1 MYYIQRY
8 SLIER
13 KEQRFL
19 RGVQGFSR
27 FMSCDYMGSAE
38 FEFGSVGRSWMD
50 IIDTLPDIKRIDL
63 DVELR
68 GKPMTIPVFVM
79 ACPELVP
86 YVKEKLL
93 KHFDMK
99 RLGSL
104 TKEHTGFREAA
115 LKMYCGENDYFTR
128 KTVLWIDVSEHIT
141 DNQDSGKAVV
151 FSLCPKYII
160 KVYLEAYRLKNLGE
174 EEPDLRIG
182 DFVYKHKQRRV
193 EEFKVVGISPG
204 PEITLLHGTK
214 RTKVSVFDVIPKDV
228 VKDHSF
234 VDMINSL
241 DLSLLV

>member
-8 SLIER
+8 SSIEE
-13 KEQRFL
+13 KNQRFL
-19 RGVQGFSR
+19 REVQGFSR

-38 FEFGSVGRSWMD
+38 FEFGSIGRSWMD
-50 IIDTLPDIKRIDL
+50 IIDTLPDIKRIEL
-63 DVELR
+63 DIEHR
-68 GKPMTIPVFVM
+68 GKPMIIPVFVM
-79 ACPELVP
+79 ACPENIP

-99 RLGSL
+99 RIGSL
-104 TKEHTGFREAA
+104 TKNHIGFREAA
-115 LKMYCGENDYFTR
+115 LSLHCGVKNDFSR
-128 KTVLWIDVSEHIT
+128 NNVLWLDVTKHIS
-141 DNQDSGKAVV
+141 DNQGSGKAVV

-204 PEITLLHGTK
+204 PEITLLQGTK
-214 RTKVSVFDVIPKDV
+214 RTKVSVFDVIPKDA

-241 DLSLLV
+241 DISLLG